1 MTLATVAY
9 RLASDTDFA
18 AMFQKQP
25 EEAIAKAGIELTADD
40 QSILQSLAKTPANI
54 ACLVDSMILAESWAV
69 GG

>member
-18 AMFQKQP
+18 ALFQKQP
-25 EEAIAKAGIELTADD
+25 EEAVAKAGIELTADD
-40 QSILQSLAKTPANI
+40 QSILRSLAKTPANI
-54 ACLVDSMILAESWAV
+54 AYLVDSIILAESWAV